1 MDHCSLWRNLLLY
14 SDQHT
19 AVPEVPEVQNFAQ
32 TGLEEKSQYSLMP
45 TTLNKQSCHNFILED
60 VRKDQYS
67 TKSTQHRDAL
77 NPAMSGSVAQHG

>member
-1 MDHCSLWRNLLLY
+1 
-14 SDQHT
+14 
-19 AVPEVPEVQNFAQ
+19 
-32 TGLEEKSQYSLMP
+32 MP